1 MHSICIPG
9 SACQT
14 PPHPPPPHPTAGI
27 SVIFQ
32 IEQAPPG
39 QDIYVKNNNVALDYY
54 TKDNCFCDKERKIFA
69 HMQIQFLIISILPS
83 KCLSQLIINVQSMRN
98 SQPMPYPTQMRTSY
112 IQTRHRV
119 DFNFFHSCYKKAY
132 NTTTLR

>member
-14 PPHPPPPHPTAGI
+14 PPPT
-27 SVIFQ
+27 SHRRNFSNFQ
-32 IEQAPPG
+32 IGQAPPG

-54 TKDNCFCDKERKIFA
+54 TKDNCFCDKERKIFV

-83 KCLSQLIINVQSMRN
+83 KCLSQLIISVQLMRN
-98 SQPMPYPTQMRTSY
+98 FQPMPYPTQMRTSY
-112 IQTRHRV
+112 IQTRHRM
-119 DFNFFHSCYKKAY
+119 DFNFFHSCYKRAY